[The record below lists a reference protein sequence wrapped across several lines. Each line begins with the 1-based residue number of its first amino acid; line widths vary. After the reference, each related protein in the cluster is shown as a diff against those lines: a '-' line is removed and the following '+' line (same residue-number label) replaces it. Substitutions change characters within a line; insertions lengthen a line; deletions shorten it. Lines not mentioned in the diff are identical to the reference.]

1 MRALFLSILLVLLG
15 AATTGVRGVT
25 PASQGPGARSDQLLT
40 VRLQARPHA
49 PADLLAGVII
59 LRVPLYPHAR
69 PWLHRYVMPLM
80 TSTSP
85 YMKVSSQVDFVL
97 PANPQTAKTWYLHAF
112 ARRGY
117 TVQVAIGE
125 SGNASAG
132 VSGSWTLLDFT
143 PRNNPTLHLQ
153 LALQDVP
160 GGTIAAYE
168 ASAVTVPPRLPGSY
182 IAAGVSRV
190 TVTYQFLNTSS
201 HRRAITYA
209 LTRHDSIIRLIR
221 AINTLAR
228 NDEGLTSCPVGDRQ
242 ALLVFHYPGGRSIT
256 ARTDPGCAG
265 VVITG
270 YPPLAGSIWSL
281 LTSLVPPGQS

>member
-15 AATTGVRGVT
+15 AAITGVRGVT

-40 VRLQARPHA
+40 VCLQARPHA
-49 PADLLAGVII
+49 PADIPAGVIV

-69 PWLHRYVMPLM
+69 PWRHPYVMPLM

-85 YMKVSSQVDFVL
+85 YMKVSPQVDLVL
-97 PANPQTAKTWYLHAF
+97 PADLQMAKAWYLQVF
-112 ARRGY
+112 TRRGY
-117 TVQVAIGE
+117 TVQVTIGE
-125 SGNASAG
+125 SGNASTG
-132 VSGSWTLLDFT
+132 VSGSWTLLDFK
-143 PRNNPTLHLQ
+143 PRNSPTLHLQ

-168 ASAVTVPPRLPGSY
+168 ASAVTVPPRAPGSY

-201 HRRAITYA
+201 HRRTVVYV
-209 LTRHDSIIRLIR
+209 LTRHDAIIRLVR
-221 AINTLAR
+221 AINALAR
-228 NDEGLTSCPVGDRQ
+228 SDGALTSCPFVDRQ
-242 ALLVFHYPGGRSIT
+242 ALLVFHYPGRRSIT

>member
-15 AATTGVRGVT
+15 AATTGVRGAT
-25 PASQGPGARSDQLLT
+25 PARQGPGARSDQLLT
-40 VRLQARPHA
+40 LRLQARPHA
-49 PADLLAGVII
+49 PADLPAGVII

-69 PWLHRYVMPLM
+69 PWLHHYAMPLM

-85 YMKVSSQVDFVL
+85 YMKVSPQVDFVL
-97 PANPQTAKTWYLHAF
+97 PADLQTAKTWYLQAF
-112 ARRGY
+112 ARRSD
-117 TVQVAIGE
+117 TVQVTIGE
-125 SGNASAG
+125 SGNAGTG

-143 PRNNPTLHLQ
+143 PRNSPTLHLQ
-153 LALQDVP
+153 LALQGVP

-168 ASAVTVPPRLPGSY
+168 ASAVTVPPRVPGSY

-190 TVTYQFLNTSS
+190 TMTYQFLNTSS

-209 LTRHDSIIRLIR
+209 LTRHDAIIRLVR
-221 AINTLAR
+221 AINALAR
-228 NDEGLTSCPVGDRQ
+228 SDGALTSCPFVDRQ

-256 ARTDPGCAG
+256 AGTDPGCAG

-281 LTSLVPPGQS
+281 LTSLVPPGHS